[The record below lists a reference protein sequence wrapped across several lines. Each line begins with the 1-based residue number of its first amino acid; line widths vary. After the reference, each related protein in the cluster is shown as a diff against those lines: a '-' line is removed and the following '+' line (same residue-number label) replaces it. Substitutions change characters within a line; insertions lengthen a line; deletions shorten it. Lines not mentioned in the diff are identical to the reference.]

1 MFARV
6 AHPIYWTERERERE
20 RESERERRR
29 VRNRERERERC
40 VRKRVRKIEH
50 LFLKGFTGAF
60 SPFSY
65 LVLKY

>member
-1 MFARV
+1 MNVITAP
-6 AHPIYWTERERERE
+6 PIYWTERERERE
-20 RESERERRR
+20 KESEKQGERKRES
-29 VRNRERERERC
+29 